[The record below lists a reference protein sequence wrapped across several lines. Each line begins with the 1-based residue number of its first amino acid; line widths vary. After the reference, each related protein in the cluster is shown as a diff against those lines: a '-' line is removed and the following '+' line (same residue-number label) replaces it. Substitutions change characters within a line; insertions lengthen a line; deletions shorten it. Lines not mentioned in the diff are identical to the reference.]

1 MKPTVSIPEPCHVK
15 WNSMLPSEH
24 GKHCQV
30 CATDVVDFSKM
41 PLAEITAYF
50 ENLPGEKKI
59 CGRYHQ
65 RHTNHATPVMKW
77 INGVEQK
84 LIQFRWRRA
93 AVIAASVLL
102 FFSNC
107 ARRKLLGAPGKTT
120 DSPRRVSAVMPEA
133 KPLS

>member
-1 MKPTVSIPEPCHVK
+1 MEPIVFIPEPCPVK
-15 WNSMLPSEH
+15 WNSMSSSDQ
-24 GKHCQV
+24 GRHCQV
-30 CATDVVDFSKM
+30 CATEVVDFSKM
-41 PLAEITAYF
+41 PLEDITNYF
-50 ENLPGEKKI
+50 KSRPTEKI

-84 LIQFRWRRA
+84 LLQFRWRRA